1 MPGFCIAGDLYSK
14 PRKSLCDR
22 IPLTFVTAS
31 RCLHSL
37 CSVDMT
43 AFAAFATRFCLRHCV
58 FLCKGTKA
66 QEFCKAEF
74 LDSLPVSALE
84 LGTLFPN
91 SAQAEF
97 GSFGLGRLERNGF
110 LCAKA
115 PLDPRTLFLFFAP
128 AVWGF
133 GSGPWVRLG
142 IPGAKAANETG
153 GLCPY
158 SALPNRDTFCL
169 RLDFY

>member
-1 MPGFCIAGDLYSK
+1 M
-14 PRKSLCDR
+14 
-22 IPLTFVTAS
+22 
-31 RCLHSL
+31 
-37 CSVDMT
+37 
-43 AFAAFATRFCLRHCV
+43 
-58 FLCKGTKA
+58 
-66 QEFCKAEF
+66 
-74 LDSLPVSALE
+74 DSLPVSALE

-133 GSGPWVRLG
+133 GLRRLTSQG
-142 IPGAKAANETG
+142 FLYAKAANGTG

-158 SALPNRDTFCL
+158 SALLNWDTFCL
-169 RLDFY
+169 RLDFYGAGFDIGFKIIDKVLKVFGFLPSVPVSY